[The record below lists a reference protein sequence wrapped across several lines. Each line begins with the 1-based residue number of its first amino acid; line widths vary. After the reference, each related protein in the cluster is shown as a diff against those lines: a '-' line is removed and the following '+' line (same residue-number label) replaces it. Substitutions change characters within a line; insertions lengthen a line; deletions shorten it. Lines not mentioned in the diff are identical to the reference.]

1 MHISHIAYIA
11 YVSVR
16 VDVGDVVRMRA
27 GLCARLERGDC
38 VGSLCAS
45 VCVRVFVC
53 ECLCASP
60 LALSASR
67 TALAVR

>member
-11 YVSVR
+11 YISVR

-27 GLCARLERGDC
+27 GVYARLERGDC

-45 VCVRVFVC
+45 
-53 ECLCASP
+53 P
-60 LALSASR
+60 LALSR
-67 TALAVR
+67 TRALLAVR